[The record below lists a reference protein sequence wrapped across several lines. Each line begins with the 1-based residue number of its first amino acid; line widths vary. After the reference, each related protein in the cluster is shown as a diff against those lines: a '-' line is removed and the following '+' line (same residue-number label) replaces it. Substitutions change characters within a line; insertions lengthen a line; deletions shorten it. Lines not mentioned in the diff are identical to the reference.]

1 MNIGKV
7 ATVREQLYGGF
18 STPQGRICGDM
29 LCMCIDIG
37 YGGTGEIRERSE
49 DVLIYLQLIGPAAS
63 IQILLCLPGA
73 NLGLGRLGSCLGR

>member
-18 STPQGRICGDM
+18 STSLDRIYGDM

-37 YGGTGEIRERSE
+37 YGGTWEIRERSK
-49 DVLIYLQLIGPAAS
+49 DVLIGQLFIETTLLTVKQNS
-63 IQILLCLPGA
+63 DLLCHSQLDG
-73 NLGLGRLGSCLGR
+73 